1 MSVDTQKI
9 IEIVKQVKPLFLDR
23 EGSSQ
28 IKVKGVADF
37 VTQIDFKVQE
47 QVKTALYARSEERR
61 VGKECRSRWSPYH

>member
-28 IKVKGVADF
+28 IKVMIMARKKGAM
-37 VTQIDFKVQE
+37 
-47 QVKTALYARSEERR
+47 L
-61 VGKECRSRWSPYH
+61 PM

>member
-37 VTQIDFKVQE
+37 VTQNPQHP
-47 QVKTALYARSEERR
+47 L
-61 VGKECRSRWSPYH
+61 P

>member
-37 VTQIDFKVQE
+37 VTRH
-47 QVKTALYARSEERR
+47 RSIL
-61 VGKECRSRWSPYH
+61 KCRSR